1 MSENTSR
8 REFLKL
14 AGKGVLGAAALSTVP
29 AMLPALADGVEA
41 PAWPWAYKKLD
52 KDAVMKHGYECFY
65 SHGGCCAGAVA
76 AVVELLADEYGY
88 HGITSG
94 VPAAAWDALLEQ
106 YAKARWLTRGAIFA
120 ARKVA
125 DVLAEATE
133 KGDENVGFNPLDPD
147 DLPNGIEAAR

>member
-1 MSENTSR
+1 MSRKTAKNKPDVPR
-8 REFLKL
+8 IGD
-14 AGKGVLGAAALSTVP
+14 APGTVSVGCR
-29 AMLPALADGVEA
+29 LPAGLRVHVAGHGDLVFKGTNDPRALA
-41 PAWPWAYKKLD
+41 LR
-52 KDAVMKHGYECFY
+52 
-65 SHGGCCAGAVA
+65 
-76 AVVELLADEYGY
+76 DEYGY

-106 YAKARWLTRGAIFA
+106 YAKAKWLTSGAIFA

>member
-1 MSENTSR
+1 MTRKAKNKPDVPR
-8 REFLKL
+8 IGD
-14 AGKGVLGAAALSTVP
+14 APGTVSVGCR
-29 AMLPALADGVEA
+29 LPAGLRVHVAGHGDLVFKGTNDPRALA
-41 PAWPWAYKKLD
+41 
-52 KDAVMKHGYECFY
+52 
-65 SHGGCCAGAVA
+65 
-76 AVVELLADEYGY
+76 LADEYGY

-106 YAKARWLTRGAIFA
+106 YAKAKWLTSGAIFA

>member
-1 MSENTSR
+1 MTRKKNKPDAPR
-8 REFLKL
+8 IGD
-14 AGKGVLGAAALSTVP
+14 APGTVSVGCR
-29 AMLPALADGVEA
+29 LPAGLRVHVAGHGDLVFKGTNDPRALA
-41 PAWPWAYKKLD
+41 
-52 KDAVMKHGYECFY
+52 
-65 SHGGCCAGAVA
+65 
-76 AVVELLADEYGY
+76 LADEYGY

-106 YAKARWLTRGAIFA
+106 YAKAKWLTSGAIFA